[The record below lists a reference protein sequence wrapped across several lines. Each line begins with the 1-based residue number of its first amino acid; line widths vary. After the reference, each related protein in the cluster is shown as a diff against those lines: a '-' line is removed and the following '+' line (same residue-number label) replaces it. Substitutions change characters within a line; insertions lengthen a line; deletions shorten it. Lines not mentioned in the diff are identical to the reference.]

1 MLGYDLYQDAARPSA
16 GLIVTGETLFVGDM
30 GRPPL
35 MASVDDSPAA
45 LAGML
50 DDFLYQNLLTL
61 PNEIL
66 AQPAHG
72 AGLMN

>member
-1 MLGYDLYQDAARPSA
+1 
-16 GLIVTGETLFVGDM
+16 
-30 GRPPL
+30 
-35 MASVDDSPAA
+35 
-45 LAGML
+45 ML